1 MQRIAFIPLLLFVL
15 AACKSGKGDFDASG
29 VFEADEVIVSA
40 EVGGKIM
47 AFNVDE
53 GDTVQAGQITVV
65 IDSTSLLL
73 QQQQVDAS
81 ISALQ
86 EKTMDVHPQLQL
98 LQEQLQ
104 VQQAQLEA
112 LLNEERRFEN
122 LVKADAATRKQLDD
136 IRTQR
141 EVLQKQMQVTR
152 QQMKVQET
160 LTGTQ
165 NRSILSEAQPL
176 AKRRMQLRDQLER
189 TQVRNPINGI
199 VLTKYA
205 EAGEV
210 TAPGKALYKVGDLQQ
225 MKLRAYISG
234 SQLSQIKTGQK
245 VKVLIDDGAKAYKT
259 LEGTISWISSQA
271 EFTPKTIQ
279 TKEER
284 ANLVYAVKIDVPND
298 GYLKIGMYGE
308 VKFQ

>member
-1 MQRIAFIPLLLFVL
+1 MQRILFALLLLWTVT
-15 AACKSGKGDFDASG
+15 ACNPGNGDFDASG

-40 EVGGKIM
+40 EVGGKILS
-47 AFNVDE
+47 FDVEE
-53 GDTVQAGQITVV
+53 GDTVTAGQVTVV

-73 QQQQVDAS
+73 QQEQVDAS
-81 ISALQ
+81 IAALK
-86 EKTMDVHPQLQL
+86 EKTMDVNPQLQL
-98 LQEQLQ
+98 LQEQLR
-104 VQQAQLEA
+104 VQETQLNA
-112 LLNEERRFEN
+112 LINEERRFEN

-141 EVLQKQMQVTR
+141 EVLQQQMQVTR
-152 QQMKVQET
+152 QQIKVQQT
-160 LTGTQ
+160 VTGTQ
-165 NRSILSEAQPL
+165 NRSILSEQQPL
-176 AKRRMQLRDQLER
+176 SKRRLQLQDQLER
-189 TQVRNPINGI
+189 TQVKNPINGV

-205 EAGEV
+205 EAGEI
-210 TAPGKALYKVGDLQQ
+210 TAPGKALYKVGDLKV

-234 SQLSQIKTGQK
+234 SQLPQVKIGQR
-245 VKVLIDDGAKAYKT
+245 VKVLVDAGAKEYKT
-259 LEGTISWISSQA
+259 MNGTISWISSQA

-284 ANLVYAVKIDVPND
+284 ANLVYAVKISVPND